1 LKLGEVLSPL
11 LFNCALDY
19 AIRRVYVNQDN
30 LKLNITRQILV
41 YADDVSISG
50 RSVYTVEKNTET
62 LVVASKENG
71 LEVNSNKMK
80 CTVMSGDQDVGRI
93 YNIKIDNISFEKAY
107 EFKYLGIILTNQ
119 NSIQEE
125 IKSKLKL
132 GNAYYHSV
140 QNLSSNFL
148 SKKYEF

>member
-1 LKLGEVLSPL
+1 M
-11 LFNCALDY
+11 
-19 AIRRVYVNQDN
+19 
-30 LKLNITRQILV
+30 KLNGTHQVLV
-41 YADDVSISG
+41 YADHVNILG

-71 LEVNSNKMK
+71 LEVNASKIK
-80 CTVMSGDQDVGRI
+80 YTVMSRDQDVGRI

-125 IKSKLKL
+125 IKSRMKSV
-132 GNAYYHSV
+132 NACTEYTV
-140 QNLSSNFL
+140 FQFAL
-148 SKKYEF
+148 

>member
-1 LKLGEVLSPL
+1 M
-11 LFNCALDY
+11 
-19 AIRRVYVNQDN
+19 
-30 LKLNITRQILV
+30 KLNGTHQVLV
-41 YADDVSISG
+41 YADHVNILG

-71 LEVNSNKMK
+71 LEVNASKIK
-80 CTVMSGDQDVGRI
+80 YTVMSRDQDVGRI

-125 IKSKLKL
+125 IKSRMKQ
-132 GNAYYHSV
+132 GNACCHSV

-148 SKKYEF
+148 FKKYEF